1 MVENRTVNF
10 QVAFGAVKHFGRNL
24 YTSNPPAIGE
34 LVANA
39 WDAYATICE
48 VYYNSSKN
56 SMIICDN
63 GIGMTDEEFEKRY
76 AVSGMDKNCNI
87 RIPENM
93 PERPY
98 MGRKGIGKFSVFSL
112 GESYYIYTKSTGE
125 DKWKKAHLTFNELMV
140 NSSKIPIEIEYID
153 NLDELKQDYSD
164 CYLDQDSGTI
174 IVIPEMKRRFTGK
187 TLESL
192 TSILPRRFSVN
203 ISGKY
208 NFSLKLNGDSI
219 DLTKHFYDDSV
230 EFVYYFGYSSEE
242 IKRRF
247 STIDNE
253 EFLHEIDN
261 EYFTTHGVRG
271 WVGSVKETTALKIG
285 EELNSVGVIVYI
297 NGKLATDDILKSSQ
311 NSTMANLYIVG
322 EVEAD
327 FLQNEQE
334 DPVLSSREGLNMELE
349 NVKLLQAEIDKVRKK
364 AVSDWSE
371 LRSKRKDESQDYLVE
386 IFQDESYSEMYN
398 NLEEYEKTKFKKY
411 TQKLFDRPKSEE
423 IGLKKFYVPFVF
435 SIINSESIGEIQVES
450 TDEITETLDKFVKL
464 FEKSEINAALRIKEN
479 FQDRLNVI
487 DNLEKS
493 IDEKAIES
501 VFERHL
507 ANNPWLLNVFWDS
520 RNNKIL
526 TQQKYSAMIDEN
538 KVNGRTDIIIEAG
551 DEPYPIIIEVKR
563 ESSTAYSTPTV
574 ESIIA
579 QISKYRRLIK
589 ESLIDINPQ
598 QYGSVSLY
606 NIKAYMVLGR
616 KANRKLNPDDRDE
629 LNRNKIEILTYEG
642 MIENAKNIYAKEL
655 IVDIND

>member
-39 WDAYATICE
+39 WDAYATVCE
-48 VYYNSSKN
+48 VYYNSTEN

-87 RIPENM
+87 RIPEKM

-112 GESYYIYTKSTGE
+112 GESYYIYTKSIEE
-125 DKWKKAHLTFNELMV
+125 DKWKKAKLTFNELMV

-153 NLDELKQDYSD
+153 NLDELKQEYSN
-164 CYLDQDSGTI
+164 CSLDQESGTI
-174 IVIPEMKRRFTGK
+174 IVIPEMKRRFTKG

-208 NFSLKLNGDSI
+208 NFSLKLNGNSI

-230 EFVYYFGYSSEE
+230 EFVYYFGYSLEE
-242 IKRRF
+242 IKKRF
-247 STIDNE
+247 STISNE

-261 EYFTTHGVRG
+261 DYFKTHQVRG

-322 EVEAD
+322 EVESD

-349 NVKLLQAEIDKVRKK
+349 NVKLLQTEIDKVRKK

-386 IFQDESYSEMYN
+386 IFQDENYSEMYE
-398 NLEEYEKTKFKKY
+398 NLEEHERTKFKKY

-450 TDEITETLDKFVKL
+450 TDEITDTLDKFVKL

-538 KVNGRTDIIIEAG
+538 KVDGRTDIIIEAG

-563 ESSTAYSTPTV
+563 EASTGYSTPTV

-598 QYGSVSLY
+598 QYSSVSLY

-616 KANRKLNPDDRDE
+616 KANRKLNSDDRDE
-629 LNRNKIEILTYEG
+629 LGRNKIEILTYEG
-642 MIENAKNIYAKEL
+642 MIENAKNIYSKEL
-655 IVDIND
+655 IVDMID